1 MTPARMNSDH
11 LNSDRPDPD
20 RSRHRT
26 GPQAGHTRIAAN
38 ALTHTIGAVTAEAF
52 KVPVAEVKVSLRDD
66 AGRLAISVRV
76 PVTVLPLA
84 DAARHPE
91 QVSAGGGT
99 LYERA
104 DAARATIAGRLHRL
118 TGVDIGGIDLRL
130 TAAHHPA
137 QEGVR

>member
-1 MTPARMNSDH
+1 MSSEH
-11 LNSDRPDPD
+11 LNSVRPDAV
-20 RSRHRT
+20 RIGHRT
-26 GPQAGHTRIAAN
+26 GPQAGHTRIAPN

-52 KVPVAEVKVSLRDD
+52 TVPAGEVKVSLRDD

-84 DAARHPE
+84 EAARHPE

-104 DAARATIAGRLHRL
+104 GAARATIAERLHRL
-118 TGVDIGGIDLRL
+118 TGADIGGIDIRL

-137 QEGVR
+137 QERVR